1 MTGNGLEEV
10 LKSAFGGVPHMLT
23 GKHFPQ
29 NTRALRMNTEE
40 ILCGTMESVES
51 YDDLMLLLEMKA
63 AESRTTNLWVD
74 NLIKPVFIMMLLQ
87 DLNERL
93 IGHYISGLL
102 QQ

>member
-1 MTGNGLEEV
+1 
-10 LKSAFGGVPHMLT
+10 MLT
-23 GKHFPQ
+23 
-29 NTRALRMNTEE
+29 
-40 ILCGTMESVES
+40 
-51 YDDLMLLLEMKA
+51 LEMKA